1 MLDRLRQDLTYTG
14 RSLRRAPSFSIT
26 IVLILGL
33 AIGMSSAMFTV
44 FRSVLLTRMPVKQQ
58 DRIVELSGIAG
69 GAAREVPVSPAQ
81 LRRFR
86 DQSQTVRAV
95 AGLAHWRV
103 IGEAL
108 ADGDRRLSLSEALH
122 HGERTPQAPA
132 FRSC

>member
-26 IVLILGL
+26 VVLILGL

-69 GAAREVPVSPAQ
+69 GAA
-81 LRRFR
+81 
-86 DQSQTVRAV
+86 
-95 AGLAHWRV
+95 H
-103 IGEAL
+103 
-108 ADGDRRLSLSEALH
+108 
-122 HGERTPQAPA
+122 
-132 FRSC
+132 